1 MKKRN
6 LFITFLLSFFCPG
19 LGQIYNAQIRLGFL
33 LFFVTLLFYILI
45 TFNNI
50 FIWIFSV
57 LIILSIWLFSLI
69 HSVYQNIKV
78 KEVELTNF
86 NKFYLYLIILIFAF
100 IFNAISLSNV
110 KFENY
115 YMPSGSMKPTIL
127 KGDKFV
133 VNSNFYLN
141 NEINYGD
148 LIIFKT
154 NDDIDYIKR
163 VIGLPGDNIKIVN
176 GQILL
181 NNELISKIKSEDF
194 IDNNERI
201 RKYKEKLFN
210 VEYEVLD
217 IMDNGLV
224 DNTSNYE
231 VPMGHYFVMGD
242 NRDNSYDS
250 RFWGFVPDYNILG
263 IPVFSLIN
271 IANFKLK
278 LKAVN

>member
-100 IFNAISLSNV
+100 IFNVISLSNV

-141 NEINYGD
+141 
-148 LIIFKT
+148 L
-154 NDDIDYIKR
+154 R
-163 VIGLPGDNIKIVN
+163 
-176 GQILL
+176 
-181 NNELISKIKSEDF
+181 NNNCK
-194 IDNNERI
+194 
-201 RKYKEKLFN
+201 
-210 VEYEVLD
+210 
-217 IMDNGLV
+217 
-224 DNTSNYE
+224 
-231 VPMGHYFVMGD
+231 
-242 NRDNSYDS
+242 
-250 RFWGFVPDYNILG
+250 
-263 IPVFSLIN
+263 
-271 IANFKLK
+271 
-278 LKAVN
+278 